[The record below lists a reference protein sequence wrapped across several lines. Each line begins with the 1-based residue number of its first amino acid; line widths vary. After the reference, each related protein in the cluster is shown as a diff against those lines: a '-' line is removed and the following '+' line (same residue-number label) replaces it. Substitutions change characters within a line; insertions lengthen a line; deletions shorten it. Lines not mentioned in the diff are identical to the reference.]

1 MCTSDHSYFD
11 NTKHEIS
18 NNINHILSNRW
29 MYQWTKPVF
38 GNSTQWFAE
47 VLVSLLSIKVY
58 TVIIYILYDL
68 EKKRLE
74 NKSIYVYMVLNLEF
88 HLSLVTVTCLNWF
101 SSLIHSPV
109 TQYMINIIGDLMFS
123 IVKVRMVG
131 FMLVL

>member
-1 MCTSDHSYFD
+1 
-11 NTKHEIS
+11 
-18 NNINHILSNRW
+18 

-88 HLSLVTVTCLNWF
+88 HLSLVTVTCLCNQCLSPLKLKLRIQLMARCIRYNIMW
-101 SSLIHSPV
+101 SSLSV
-109 TQYMINIIGDLMFS
+109 TSSRPPPIKIDRHEGWNIVESG
-123 IVKVRMVG
+123 VKHHNPNN
-131 FMLVL
+131 